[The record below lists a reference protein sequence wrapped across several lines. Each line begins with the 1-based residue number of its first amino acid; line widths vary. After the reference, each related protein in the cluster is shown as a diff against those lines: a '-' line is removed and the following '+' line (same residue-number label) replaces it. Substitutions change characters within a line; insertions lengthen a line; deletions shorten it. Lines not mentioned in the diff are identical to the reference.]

1 MKREQLDRQALGEEL
16 ITLSDAE
23 LSTLPLDER
32 LGDAVRAA
40 RTMKS
45 HGALRRQKQLIGK
58 LMRDVDPEPIRTQL
72 QALRADDLRL
82 KRIFANAERW
92 RDTIIRDGAEG
103 LTAFE
108 SEIGKSDMTLRNL
121 LAELE
126 VAISDRA
133 ETTVRRNIFRRV
145 HEILG
150 RIPQ

>member
-1 MKREQLDRQALGEEL
+1 MKREQLDRQALGEQL

-23 LSTLPLDER
+23 LSTLPLEER

-58 LMRDVDPEPIRTQL
+58 LMRDINPEPIRAQL

-92 RDTIIRDGAEG
+92 RDRIIRDGAEG
-103 LTAFE
+103 LAAFE
-108 SEIGKSDMTLRNL
+108 AEIGESDMALRKL

-133 ETTVRRNIFRRV
+133 ETTARRNIFRRV

-150 RIPQ
+150 RILQ